1 MAMTSASCHQN
12 HKHSAD
18 AKHVLDADLLQ
29 CVQDNEPVLRFAPS
43 PNTVIHRPMVN
54 LAEFLSSYSICLN
67 SYEDRIGV
75 TVKGEQ
81 LCTERLN
88 SLKEIIRTNSK
99 RQRHD
104 SSSDKKS
111 PEYKRARSDLTAD
124 RRADKDRLID
134 GSSTDDGGKCM
145 TGEDFG
151 QTLKSHLIEIEGIAQ
166 IDIQDESDC
175 KESIK
180 AEENIDIP
188 NIQPIE
194 TSVNDSSDAM
204 PQPLMHSSIVQDIKI
219 DSTESHS
226 VENVIAVDKPADQ
239 KPKKKESRAQINKK
253 KENKKE
259 LFRPLLNDETVR
271 EIKKGWNLLDVGDL
285 TIGDLYI
292 MFGQDFR
299 VNLEYSWMEQRS
311 GDAIA
316 VAENFVKT
324 DTKCEN
330 NVVRIENNITVTSAT
345 STAGSNNTPTNAL
358 GNKLKQLLLLA
369 NMTEKSKKKIKCS
382 CSNFC
387 DTGFK
392 AMVSVLWAVRLDFQ

>member
-1 MAMTSASCHQN
+1 MAMTSTSCHQN
-12 HKHSAD
+12 QKHSIAD
-18 AKHVLDADLLQ
+18 AKHVIDAELLQ

-124 RRADKDRLID
+124 RRSDKDKLID
-134 GSSTDDGGKCM
+134 NSSTDEGGKC
-145 TGEDFG
+145 TVGVVDDFG
-151 QTLKSHLIEIEGIAQ
+151 HTLKSNLIEIEGIAQ
-166 IDIQDESDC
+166 IDMQDESDY
-175 KESIK
+175 KSLLK
-180 AEENIDIP
+180 MEENLDIP
-188 NIQPIE
+188 STHPVE
-194 TSVNDSSDAM
+194 SSVTDSSDAL
-204 PQPLMHSSIVQDIKI
+204 PQALVNSSIVQDINI
-219 DSTESHS
+219 DSTETHT
-226 VENVIAVDKPADQ
+226 VENVIAADKPADQ
-239 KPKKKESRAQINKK
+239 KPKKKETKAQINKK

-259 LFRPLLNDETVR
+259 SFRPLLNDETVK

-299 VNLEYSWMEQRS
+299 VNLEYSWMEQKS
-311 GDAIA
+311 GDPIA
-316 VAENFVKT
+316 VAEHIIKAE
-324 DTKCEN
+324 TKCEN
-330 NVVRIENNITVTSAT
+330 NVVMSENKITAT
-345 STAGSNNTPTNAL
+345 SGSSDGSSNTPTNAL

-392 AMVSVLWAVRLDFQ
+392 VVYFGQFC